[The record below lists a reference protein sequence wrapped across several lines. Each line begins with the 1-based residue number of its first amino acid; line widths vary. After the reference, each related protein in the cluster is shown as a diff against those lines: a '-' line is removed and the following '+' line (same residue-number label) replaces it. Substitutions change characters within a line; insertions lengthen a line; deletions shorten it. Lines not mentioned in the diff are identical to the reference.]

1 MNIFSVGSSAYTSSF
16 HIDRRDGLKAHLIRF
31 QMEGICQAILNEVS
45 FTLNPGDL
53 FFARYGDQYE
63 LKIGGRQGK
72 TSLPS
77 TDYYFMVHPDDVWF
91 AEWWS
96 QVEPQ
101 TKRHIGYDERL
112 IALWKQI
119 SYEKRRLRDSDQTIM
134 DYLARAFLLHLKR
147 LIQSTPD
154 TYSQKRLIAYQM
166 KEFIELNC
174 SQPLTLRQIAGSV
187 GLSISRASELFKQ
200 TFNQSVMNY
209 YIEAKLMLAKE
220 RIHIGGTTLEEI
232 AYECGFST
240 YSHFNRSFRSRFG
253 ISPSHYKGQSR
264 KK

>member
-1 MNIFSVGSSAYTSSF
+1 VNIFSVGSSAYTSSF

-31 QMEGICQAILNEVS
+31 QMEGSCRAILNGAA
-45 FTLNPGDL
+45 TPLNPGDL
-53 FFARYGDQYE
+53 FFARYGDCYE
-63 LKIGGRQGK
+63 LMIGERQGIAG
-72 TSLPS
+72 LPS
-77 TDYYFMVHPDDVWF
+77 TDYYFMVHPEDAWF

-101 TKRHIGYDERL
+101 TKRHIGFDERL

-119 SYEKRRLRDSDQTIM
+119 SYEKRRLRDSDKTIM

-147 LIQSTPD
+147 LIQSAPD
-154 TYSQKRLIAYQM
+154 THSQKRLIAYQM
-166 KEFIELNC
+166 KEYIELNS

-187 GLSISRASELFKQ
+187 GLSVSRASELFKQ

-209 YIEAKLMLAKE
+209 YIDAKLALAKE

-232 AYECGFST
+232 AFQCGFST

-253 ISPSHYKGQSR
+253 LSPSRYKGQTQ